1 MNKLHVIRA
10 GTVFGAL
17 LLALLFIAA
26 APASAMSGH
35 NAKGKAGNFAS
46 VTAATGGF
54 TTDHQFYAVDT
65 DPNDRYDY
73 LWLQYSIEATGAF
86 EGYCYE
92 YLQAPAGN
100 TIYWYGVPISMNG
113 GIQVQ
118 EERFSGSTF
127 SNNGIDGP
135 YTMYL
140 SLQDGYG
147 TEIASATFDS
157 PTYYGNEF
165 EYARFLGDASESPIT
180 STGDAPYTGLVI
192 EGDVEV
198 SVAGTY
204 LAYCWLIE
212 SNWVGQVYADGL
224 FSLTE
229 GTNHIQL
236 SYSAA
241 DLQSLGND
249 GPWMIQFNLMDRFYL
264 SADWRFFDSRPYLLS
279 DFSGG
284 VTPGSHF
291 TEPMTSYGMNL
302 DSDKLYEGL
311 GVDVDIEITE
321 AGYYLVDGL
330 LFVDIWGGIDVGY
343 AKTSI
348 EYFEVGTH
356 TVHLTYDS
364 YGLASSKVNGPYHMT
379 LWLYSY
385 SGYWPEQLD
394 TVSFD
399 TSAYRA
405 KDFQPPHLDVMR
417 VRDENNHHGQV
428 QTIDVVLYG
437 SEVMDANSIESYCY
451 LIGQSMNSV
460 PCQGTEVRDMN
471 NDGMNDLVVH
481 FDASQVKGIAPSRHN
496 LLFLVVFTPNGA
508 TALAIKNLIV

>member
-1 MNKLHVIRA
+1 MNKFHVMRA
-10 GTVFGAL
+10 GTALGAL

-26 APASAMSGH
+26 APASAMSDHG
-35 NAKGKAGNFAS
+35 AREKGPNVAPA
-46 VTAATGGF
+46 TAATVGF
-54 TTDHQFYAVDT
+54 TTDHQLYAVDT

-100 TIYWYGVPISMNG
+100 TIYWYGVPIS
-113 GIQVQ
+113 ISASTQVQ

-127 SNNGIDGP
+127 SNYGIDGP

-157 PTYYGNEF
+157 PTYYASEF
-165 EYARFLGDASESPIT
+165 EYARFIGDASEGPIT

-204 LAYCWLIE
+204 SAYCWLIE

-224 FSLTE
+224 FSLYE

-249 GPWMIQFNLMDRFYL
+249 GPWMIQFNLNDRFYL
-264 SADWRFFDSRPYLLS
+264 AADWRFFDSRPYLLS

-284 VTPGSHF
+284 VTPSSRF
-291 TEPMTSYGMNL
+291 TEPMISYGMNL
-302 DSDKLYEGL
+302 DSDKLYEDL
-311 GVDVDIEITE
+311 GVDVDVEITE
-321 AGYYLVDGL
+321 PGYYLVDGL
-330 LFVDIWGGIDVGY
+330 LFVDIWGGVDVGY
-343 AKTSI
+343 ATTSI

-356 TVHLTYDS
+356 IVHLTYDS
-364 YGLASSKVNGPYHMT
+364 YGIASSEVNGPYHLT

-385 SGYWPEQLD
+385 SGYWLEQLD

-399 TSAYRA
+399 TSAYKA
-405 KDFQPPHLDVMR
+405 SDFQPLHLDVVR
-417 VRDENNHHGQV
+417 VRDENHRHGRV
-428 QTIDVVLYG
+428 QNIDVVLHG
-437 SEVMDANSIESYCY
+437 SEVMDANSIDPSCY
-451 LIGQSMNSV
+451 LIAQSMNSV
-460 PCQGTEVRDMN
+460 QCQGMEIRDVDH
-471 NDGMNDLVVH
+471 DGIDDLVVH

-508 TALAIKNLIV
+508 TAIAIKNLRV